1 MSDYRTEHYT
11 IGDLIIF
18 LSSLEWDD
26 SRAIEGEI
34 GIVIEIYAVDD
45 EQNFFD
51 LNVQLADGAT
61 IPVWCAEVEKLE
73 NV

>member
-1 MSDYRTEHYT
+1 MSGYRTEHYT

-34 GIVIEIYAVDD
+34 GIVVEVYAVDD

-51 LNVQLADGAT
+51 LNIQLADGAT

>member
-1 MSDYRTEHYT
+1 LSGYRTEHYT

-34 GIVIEIYAVDD
+34 GIVVEVYAVDD

-51 LNVQLADGAT
+51 LNIQLADGAT